1 MVIKLQWGFN
11 SNGKMGFVIVWC
23 NGILN
28 KITKKRNIHTG
39 ISSYERFII
48 VRCTREIIKGYRIW
62 IKGVEENYNKG
73 MEGIQYHIMFCSI
86 SRGHWLVQ

>member
-1 MVIKLQWGFN
+1 VVIKLQWGFN

-48 VRCTREIIKGYRIW
+48 VRCTREIIKGYCIW
-62 IKGVEENYNKG
+62 IKGG
-73 MEGIQYHIMFCSI
+73 
-86 SRGHWLVQ
+86 